1 MHPGLLRAGCLSS
14 DFSFPIP
21 AVCCPTHY
29 PFLRLGIIP
38 MEKEVLESL
47 TKLRLIEEQIGIT
60 ASSSN
65 SEDTQHDN
73 SFVFSERVI
82 FSEIQQL
89 KNVRVSSV
97 CDE

>member
-1 MHPGLLRAGCLSS
+1 
-14 DFSFPIP
+14 
-21 AVCCPTHY
+21 
-29 PFLRLGIIP
+29 

-47 TKLRLIEEQIGIT
+47 TKLRLIGEQIGIT

-65 SEDTQHDN
+65 SEDTQQDN
-73 SFVFSERVI
+73 SFEFSERVI

-97 CDE
+97 CEE

>member
-1 MHPGLLRAGCLSS
+1 
-14 DFSFPIP
+14 
-21 AVCCPTHY
+21 
-29 PFLRLGIIP
+29 

-60 ASSSN
+60 ASSSK
-65 SEDTQHDN
+65 SEDTPHDN

>member
-1 MHPGLLRAGCLSS
+1 
-14 DFSFPIP
+14 
-21 AVCCPTHY
+21 
-29 PFLRLGIIP
+29 

-65 SEDTQHDN
+65 SEDIQHDN